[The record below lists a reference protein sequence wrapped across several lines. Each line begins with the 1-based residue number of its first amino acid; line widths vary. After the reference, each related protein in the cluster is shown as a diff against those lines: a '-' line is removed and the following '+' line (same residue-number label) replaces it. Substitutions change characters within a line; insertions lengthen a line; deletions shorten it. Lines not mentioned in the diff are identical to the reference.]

1 MKTTKSERDALR
13 KRAEHKAQ
21 TQNMGIGGGQFVI
34 SARGLL
40 RLLDDADCCEELEEE
55 RNALLLE
62 RKYAYQAYASM
73 VVALHP
79 SGQRISA
86 LESALRKVDE
96 IERYDIDVDP
106 DGVME
111 ITRHSDF
118 PDVDL
123 SSYKGGEWV
132 KWSDLNA
139 ACAEVK
145 K

>member
-1 MKTTKSERDALR
+1 
-13 KRAEHKAQ
+13 
-21 TQNMGIGGGQFVI
+21 
-34 SARGLL
+34 
-40 RLLDDADCCEELEEE
+40 
-55 RNALLLE
+55 
-62 RKYAYQAYASM
+62 
-73 VVALHP
+73 
-79 SGQRISA
+79 
-86 LESALRKVDE
+86 VDE

-111 ITRHSDF
+111 ITRDSDF

-123 SSYKGGEWV
+123 SGYKGGEWV